1 MEEEKLREVFAD
13 MIVLKNPQCTGFFK
27 DLKMPSFMRDWVVM
41 KFSDDDG
48 SIDQERVQ
56 NYIKRYVPS
65 KDDFEQL
72 KFQLTNG
79 ETVKILTR
87 IRVSV
92 DIKSG
97 ETQFEMPDFGDA
109 KSGAGGIVE
118 KQVVEQ
124 WQDTLLKESEN
135 WGIVELVW
143 MQDFSRRKSNGFI
156 KMIDY
161 KPFCPYTVDLE
172 EYKEGRKSFTTE
184 EWINVLISAADYN
197 YRGFDNYTQRLTFLQ
212 RLLPFVEKNL
222 NIIELAPP
230 GTGKSYLFGQ
240 ISRFGWLVSGKSTR
254 AQLIYN
260 KMNKREGVVAYKD
273 YVALDEIREADY
285 MKDTEMH
292 SSLQQIMENG
302 SFKADDGHQV
312 NVDAA
317 MVFLG
322 NITGSNMNEHKFMFE
337 ELPEPFHRAPFLDR
351 LHGFIKGWELPR
363 MNDDMKANGWALNSE
378 YFSSILHELRDDS
391 TYRRIVEGMLYI
403 PPKPDARDA
412 EAIRKICTAFTK
424 LIFPHAEKPEDIT
437 PEDFDTYCLQPAKA
451 MRSIV
456 REQMGFADSKEAG
469 KTVPAIKTIGLRE

>member
-1 MEEEKLREVFAD
+1 MEEDILKDVFAD
-13 MIVLKNPQCTGFFK
+13 MVVLKSPQRAGFFK
-27 DLKMPSFMRDWVVM
+27 DLKLPSFMRDWIVM

-48 SIDQERVQ
+48 EIDTERVQ

-65 KDDFEQL
+65 KDDFEYM

-79 ETVKILTR
+79 AVMTILTR

-92 DIKSG
+92 DIKTG
-97 ETQFEMPDFGDA
+97 NTMFDMPDFGDM
-109 KSGAGGIVE
+109 KSGAGGIIERHVVE
-118 KQVVEQ
+118 K

-143 MQDFSRRKSNGFI
+143 MQDFSKKNASGFI
-156 KMIDY
+156 QMTDY
-161 KPFCPYTVDLE
+161 KPFCPYTVDLDD
-172 EYKEGRKSFTTE
+172 YKEGRGSFTID

-197 YRGFDNYTQRLTFLQ
+197 DRGFNNSEQRLTFLQ
-212 RLLPFVEKNL
+212 RLLPFVEKNI

-260 KMNKREGVVAYKD
+260 KTNKREGVVAYKD

-285 MKDTEMH
+285 MKDSEMH

-302 SFKADDGHQV
+302 SFKADDGHLV

-317 MVFLG
+317 IVFLG
-322 NITGSNMNEHKFMFE
+322 NITGSNMNESVYMFE
-337 ELPEPFHRAPFLDR
+337 ELPSPFHRAPFLDR
-351 LHGFIKGWELPR
+351 LHGFIKGWKLPR

-378 YFSSILHELRDDS
+378 YFSSILHELRGIPS
-391 TYRRIVEGMLYI
+391 YRSIVEEMLVI
-403 PPKPDARDA
+403 PPKADTRDT
-412 EAIRKICTAFTK
+412 EAIRKVCTAFVK
-424 LIFPHAEKPEDIT
+424 LLFPNAECAGDIS
-437 PEDFDTYCLQPAKA
+437 PEDFDRYCLQPAKE
-451 MRSIV
+451 MRRII
-456 REQMGFADSKEAG
+456 REQMGLVDKKEAG
-469 KTVPAIKTIGLRE
+469 KNIPDITTFGLLK

>member
-1 MEEEKLREVFAD
+1 MEEQKLREVFAD

-41 KFSDDDG
+41 KFSDDEG
-48 SIDQERVQ
+48 NIEQERVQ
-56 NYIKRYVPS
+56 NYVKRYVPS
-65 KDDFEQL
+65 KEDFEQL

-79 ETVKILTR
+79 ETVNILTR

-97 ETQFEMPDFGDA
+97 ETLFEMPDFGDA

-143 MQDFSRRKSNGFI
+143 MQDFTKRKSNGFI
-156 KMIDY
+156 KMTDY

-172 EYKEGRKSFTTE
+172 DYKEGRKSFTTE

-197 YRGFDNYTQRLTFLQ
+197 YRGFDDYAQRLTFLQ

-260 KMNKREGVVAYKD
+260 KMNKREGVVYGISRK
-273 YVALDEIREADY
+273 YY
-285 MKDTEMH
+285 
-292 SSLQQIMENG
+292 
-302 SFKADDGHQV
+302 
-312 NVDAA
+312 
-317 MVFLG
+317 
-322 NITGSNMNEHKFMFE
+322 
-337 ELPEPFHRAPFLDR
+337 R
-351 LHGFIKGWELPR
+351 LK
-363 MNDDMKANGWALNSE
+363 
-378 YFSSILHELRDDS
+378 HE
-391 TYRRIVEGMLYI
+391 
-403 PPKPDARDA
+403 
-412 EAIRKICTAFTK
+412 
-424 LIFPHAEKPEDIT
+424 
-437 PEDFDTYCLQPAKA
+437 
-451 MRSIV
+451 
-456 REQMGFADSKEAG
+456 
-469 KTVPAIKTIGLRE
+469 

>member
-1 MEEEKLREVFAD
+1 MEEQKLREVFAD

-41 KFSDDDG
+41 KFSDDEG
-48 SIDQERVQ
+48 NIEQERVQ
-56 NYIKRYVPS
+56 NYVKRYVPS
-65 KDDFEQL
+65 KEDFEQL

-79 ETVKILTR
+79 ETVNILTR

-97 ETQFEMPDFGDA
+97 ETLFEMPDFGDA

-143 MQDFSRRKSNGFI
+143 MQDFTKRKSNGFI
-156 KMIDY
+156 KMTDY

-172 EYKEGRKSFTTE
+172 DYKEGRKSFTTE

-197 YRGFDNYTQRLTFLQ
+197 YRGFDDYAQRLTFLQ

-322 NITGSNMNEHKFMFE
+322 NITGSNMNENKFMFA

-378 YFSSILHELRDDS
+378 YFSSILHELRDDTS
-391 TYRRIVEGMLYI
+391 YRSIVEEMLYI

-424 LIFPHAEKPEDIT
+424 LIFPHATKPEDIT
-437 PEDFDTYCLQPAKA
+437 PEDFDTYCLQPAKN
-451 MRSIV
+451 MRSII
-456 REQMGFADSKEAG
+456 REQMGFADTKEAG
-469 KTVPAIKTIGLRE
+469 KTVPDIRTIGLGE

>member
-1 MEEEKLREVFAD
+1 
-13 MIVLKNPQCTGFFK
+13 
-27 DLKMPSFMRDWVVM
+27 
-41 KFSDDDG
+41 
-48 SIDQERVQ
+48 
-56 NYIKRYVPS
+56 
-65 KDDFEQL
+65 
-72 KFQLTNG
+72 
-79 ETVKILTR
+79 
-87 IRVSV
+87 
-92 DIKSG
+92 
-97 ETQFEMPDFGDA
+97 
-109 KSGAGGIVE
+109 
-118 KQVVEQ
+118 
-124 WQDTLLKESEN
+124 
-135 WGIVELVW
+135 
-143 MQDFSRRKSNGFI
+143 
-156 KMIDY
+156 MIDY

-391 TYRRIVEGMLYI
+391 TYRRIVEGLLYI

-469 KTVPAIKTIGLRE
+469 KTVPAIRTIGLRE